1 MTSTT
6 GEKTMTASDASTN
19 PGTLSVNVS
28 RFIRA
33 PRQRVFDA
41 WVKPELRRRWWRTHR
56 GEGLSACEVDARVGG
71 RYRMKQLGGGCESA
85 DDNPKYEWIMD
96 GQFLEV
102 DPPRKLVFTWNVNH
116 DPPTV
121 DERVTI
127 EFHDVE
133 GGTDVTLKHE
143 GILSPVMRDG
153 TEGGWTTHLKA
164 IAELLEQENPSKNQT
179 SREL

>member
-1 MTSTT
+1 MTTT
-6 GEKTMTASDASTN
+6 PGDKTMTATNASKN
-19 PGTLSVNVS
+19 PEMLSVHVS
-28 RFIRA
+28 QFIRA
-33 PRQRVFDA
+33 PRERVFEA
-41 WVKPELRRRWWRTHR
+41 WVEPEMRRKWWRTYS
-56 GEGLSACEVDARVGG
+56 GDGLTTCEVDARVGG
-71 RYRMKQLGGGCESA
+71 RYCMKQIGSGCDSP
-85 DDNPKYEWIMD
+85 DQDPNYEWIME

-127 EFHDVE
+127 EFHEVE

-143 GILSPVMRDG
+143 GILSPAMRDG

-164 IAELLEQENPSKNQT
+164 IAEVLEQK
-179 SREL
+179 